1 MEEEEEEINLN
12 WLNEFENEYSFI
24 ENLNNEDVKNVNYY
38 FIYINSDKVIER
50 INSETIILE
59 TENIVNK
66 YDLLQKINN
75 LINKNKDKYKLI
87 SLLKYNIDLNKNE
100 IKNFFNDK
108 EDDFLKAYTLIE
120 DIKFKKTLNMF
131 KSLNSIFFIFYE
143 KKIRDNKTKR
153 IKIKTNKK
161 TRRNYN

>member
-12 WLNEFENEYSFI
+12 SLNEFENEYSFI
-24 ENLNNEDVKNVNYY
+24 ENLKNEDVKNVNYY
-38 FIYINSDKVIER
+38 FIYINSDKIIER
-50 INSETIILE
+50 INSENIVLDHV
-59 TENIVNK
+59 NIVNK
-66 YDLLQKINN
+66 NVLLQKINN

-100 IKNFFNDK
+100 IKNFLNDK

>member
-100 IKNFFNDK
+100 IKNFLNDK